1 MVCRGGM
8 GSGRLF
14 FFELS
19 SSLVEGYYPGQIVPS
34 CFPPRFCAHHTDS
47 YNLQKLHWL
56 SELAYLTNAT
66 LVLFTIQSRG
76 AMRTHTKY
84 DLTLW
89 RGDWRHGA
97 RTSFTL
103 VISQRAYGPAPY
115 GTESLWK
122 DLEKEV
128 VSVWWPYWNHR
139 VIACFP
145 SLLVV
150 TFPFKY
156 FFLPLNSSAHLVFS
170 PPFFPVLSPP
180 FHPCCFFF
188 FFLLPHLH
196 SFLPPIPSYTLCPLT
211 LNHRW
216 TKQWA
221 MSHSIK
227 TNNPVMGGGLCGAGA
242 AVTRHYARWVQ
253 AATNL
258 RQRWFNSQMDI

>member
-156 FFLPLNSSAHLVFS
+156 FFLPLNSCAHLVFF
-170 PPFFPVLSPP
+170 PPFCSCPQPPLSPLL
-180 FHPCCFFF
+180 FFF
-188 FFLLPHLH
+188 FFSLTSILSSLQSLHTPSVHWLL
-196 SFLPPIPSYTLCPLT
+196 TT
-211 LNHRW
+211 DG
-216 TKQWA
+216 Q
-221 MSHSIK
+221 
-227 TNNPVMGGGLCGAGA
+227 NNGPCHTA
-242 AVTRHYARWVQ
+242 
-253 AATNL
+253 L
-258 RQRWFNSQMDI
+258 RQTIRWWEEGCVEPELR